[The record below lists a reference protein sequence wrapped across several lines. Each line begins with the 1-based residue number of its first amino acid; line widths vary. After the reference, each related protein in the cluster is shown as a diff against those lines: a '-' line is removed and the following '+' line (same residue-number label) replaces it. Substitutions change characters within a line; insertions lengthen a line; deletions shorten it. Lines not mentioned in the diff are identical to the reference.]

1 MHEDLFGISRR
12 VLSGSESQSECIK
25 NRFYFVGERKETDM
39 DDWIALI
46 VLVALAAF
54 IYFYFSFSFR
64 SNAKQMVSIFDALFI
79 IVDKCGDSSDK
90 DAYNVLVG
98 RYRDKDGKLIQVN
111 ATTLYQL
118 RRDAK
123 FFIAEH
129 FADKEFAMKMY
140 KTSIL
145 DIIEK

>member
-1 MHEDLFGISRR
+1 
-12 VLSGSESQSECIK
+12 
-25 NRFYFVGERKETDM
+25 M